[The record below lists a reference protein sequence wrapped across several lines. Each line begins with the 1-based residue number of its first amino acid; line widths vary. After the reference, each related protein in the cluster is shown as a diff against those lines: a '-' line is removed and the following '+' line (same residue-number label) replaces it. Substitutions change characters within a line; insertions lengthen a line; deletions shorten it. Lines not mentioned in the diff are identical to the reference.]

1 MRKNY
6 LYTLGLGLFMSFSAI
21 AQFPSPYCEINE
33 DYWGVEEITTISFDG
48 LPFTNTNTTD
58 ILVDHTAVFVE
69 VERGESYTISL
80 KGNTHGNYENEFV
93 VFVDWNQN
101 GILDDTGEVYYIG
114 MISNSSGSDTQ
125 AATASISVPG
135 NAQYGSTRA
144 RITKTYTDSDS
155 EVYLNIDPC
164 YISYDWFGIEGSYG
178 QAIDITVNV
187 LCDEIPTPSGD
198 VTQEFTPGQTLA
210 DLDVTGQGLTWF
222 TDEDLE
228 NLIEPSLPL
237 EHGATYYVVSTDG
250 ICQSVAL
257 AITVTD
263 MCFEF
268 ETPTGDVTQEFI
280 PSQTLADL
288 DISGEGLVWFAD
300 SDLEEELEDSTLLEH
315 GMTYYVVST
324 NDNCQSEPL
333 AITVTDICFDFETP
347 IGEVSQ
353 EFNSGETLNDLE
365 VDGEGL
371 TWYAGEDLSEMLN
384 PMTTMLEDGVT
395 YYVTASNEFCESDA
409 LAITVTENLST
420 VDFGGAV
427 FSYYPNPVSD
437 VLYLN
442 TTDQIDSV
450 VIYNM
455 LGQKIQEIKQSST
468 IDMTDLSKGNYLVNV
483 TIGNTT
489 KTIRIVKQ

>member
-1 MRKNY
+1 
-6 LYTLGLGLFMSFSAI
+6 MSFSAI

>member
-1 MRKNY
+1 M
-6 LYTLGLGLFMSFSAI
+6 
-21 AQFPSPYCEINE
+21 
-33 DYWGVEEITTISFDG
+33 
-48 LPFTNTNTTD
+48 
-58 ILVDHTAVFVE
+58 
-69 VERGESYTISL
+69 
-80 KGNTHGNYENEFV
+80 
-93 VFVDWNQN
+93 
-101 GILDDTGEVYYIG
+101 
-114 MISNSSGSDTQ
+114 
-125 AATASISVPG
+125 
-135 NAQYGSTRA
+135 
-144 RITKTYTDSDS
+144 
-155 EVYLNIDPC
+155 NIDPC

-237 EHGATYYVVSTDG
+237 EHGATYYVVSTDS

-353 EFNSGETLNDLE
+353 EFNSGETLNDRCQNGCHIRPE
-365 VDGEGL
+365 QIGSH
-371 TWYAGEDLSEMLN
+371 TC
-384 PMTTMLEDGVT
+384 
-395 YYVTASNEFCESDA
+395 YVTHVVTHIICNGCRVTRVIFRNSCFNFTHQICSNVCC
-409 LAITVTENLST
+409 LS
-420 VDFGGAV
+420 VD
-427 FSYYPNPVSD
+427 
-437 VLYLN
+437 
-442 TTDQIDSV
+442 
-450 VIYNM
+450 
-455 LGQKIQEIKQSST
+455 SST
-468 IDMTDLSKGNYLVNV
+468 YTSK
-483 TIGNTT
+483 
-489 KTIRIVKQ
+489 

>member
-187 LCDEIPTPSGD
+187 LCDEILTPSGA
-198 VTQEFTPGQTLA
+198 VTHEFTPAQTLA

-333 AITVTDICFDFETP
+333 AI
-347 IGEVSQ
+347 
-353 EFNSGETLNDLE
+353 
-365 VDGEGL
+365 
-371 TWYAGEDLSEMLN
+371 
-384 PMTTMLEDGVT
+384 
-395 YYVTASNEFCESDA
+395 
-409 LAITVTENLST
+409 
-420 VDFGGAV
+420 
-427 FSYYPNPVSD
+427 
-437 VLYLN
+437 
-442 TTDQIDSV
+442 
-450 VIYNM
+450 
-455 LGQKIQEIKQSST
+455 
-468 IDMTDLSKGNYLVNV
+468 
-483 TIGNTT
+483 
-489 KTIRIVKQ
+489 

>member
-1 MRKNY
+1 
-6 LYTLGLGLFMSFSAI
+6 MSFSAI

-347 IGEVSQ
+347 IGEASQ
-353 EFNSGETLNDLE
+353 EFDSGETLNDLE